1 MILVLKSW
9 KMKQLSKEFK
19 QNPWYYL
26 NYLNNCGE
34 SEISAWIIHII
45 ALILIFTWLVETFLQ
60 DVFLEC

>member
-1 MILVLKSW
+1 
-9 KMKQLSKEFK
+9 MKQLSKEFK

-34 SEISAWIIHII
+34 SGISAWIIQII